1 MKLVK
6 GEKLED
12 HWPVRLREV
21 ERTAMVPRAHEKLN
35 APSFFCKRQGCMHGL
50 FANAPFQLIDPRLI
64 THYSAV
70 VDDSLE
76 LRI

>member
-1 MKLVK
+1 MPL
-6 GEKLED
+6 
-12 HWPVRLREV
+12 
-21 ERTAMVPRAHEKLN
+21 A
-35 APSFFCKRQGCMHGL
+35 SFVSDKVVCMGC